1 MVSLLSNLYK
11 AAAAQNTHLCKY
23 RKYLCISD
31 SEEIDPVYFEK
42 VNLVGRL
49 GTFPADGTISK
60 QETLLY

>member
-11 AAAAQNTHLCKY
+11 AAARNTHLC
-23 RKYLCISD
+23 KYLCISD
-31 SEEIDPVYFEK
+31 SEEIDPVCFEK

-60 QETLLY
+60 QDTLLD